1 MKWVNLE
8 YVAKIVIRDAKQTN
22 EYIWVNAIPSITRKT
37 WWGGTRKTK
46 AIPEGWEYS
55 WSWERG
61 EYTRYTNEQVL
72 KNVSNSFILDNKLFI
87 NPCIKIIYVGDIS
100 SDIKYLDDLQKAKD
114 MAIAL
119 MNNSGKKFELIF
131 E

>member
-22 EYIWVNAIPSITRKT
+22 EYIWINDIPSITRKT

-55 WSWERG
+55 WGWERG
-61 EYTRYTNEQVL
+61 EDTRYTNEQVL
-72 KNVSNSFILDNKLFI
+72 KNVSNSFILDNKLYI
-87 NPCIKIIYVGDIS
+87 KPCIKIVYVGDIS
-100 SDIKYLDDLQKAKD
+100 SDIKYLDDFQQAKD